1 MSLTINVISGLYQK
15 IDPKV
20 RAARRKKFFGS
31 GRKRRA
37 AVEDDDE
44 EEEDISDDILLEV
57 FNSEDTQAQ
66 NLDLIRKGRADRTL
80 RNSDSRFH
88 AFHACKNIIS
98 PRHIC
103 CFSFC
108 LFLYF
113 LGGLGGGIFC

>member
-37 AVEDDDE
+37 AEEDDDE
-44 EEEDISDDILLEV
+44 KEDISDDILLEV
-57 FNSEDTQAQ
+57 FNSEDTQGH

-80 RNSDSRFH
+80 QNNDSRFH

-98 PRHIC
+98 SCHI
-103 CFSFC
+103 FFGLLFVV
-108 LFLYF
+108 LFLC
-113 LGGLGGGIFC
+113 G